1 MKTLHQFEIWLANL
15 PYHPDSH
22 VLYGL
27 HPVIIVS
34 NEAVNAHS
42 PVITIVPLTSNT
54 NKRVS
59 PTHVLITGQGLRQSS
74 IAICEQPMSLDCRY
88 FVRPVGYIKNEFD
101 RYAIMHGVA
110 MQFGF
115 TA

>member
-1 MKTLHQFEIWLANL
+1 MHQFEIWLANL

-27 HPVIIVS
+27 HPVIVVS
-34 NEAVNAHS
+34 NEGTNANS

-54 NKRVS
+54 NKRIS

-74 IAICEQPMSLDCRY
+74 IALCEQPMSLDRSY
-88 FVRPVGYIKNEFD
+88 FMRPVGYIENDFD
-101 RYAIMHGVA
+101 RFAIMHGIA